1 MQTLEFRAMN
11 TTVLLALDGQGSS
24 DEGLRDTEAFV
35 EECERRFSRFLPDSE
50 LSGLNRSAGDWHEVT
65 DELLDLLMLSRAYY
79 DETGGL
85 FDPSVLP
92 DLKRSGYDVSMDELR
107 SRGDAEA
114 HLEGR
119 PARPPFSAFELDVA
133 ERRVRLQEGMEIDLG
148 GIAKGWIVQRAALR
162 LKDYGTAAA
171 ADAGGDIYF
180 AGTPA
185 DGSPWRIELEDPRDP
200 SRTLASLQLHEGAVV
215 TSSIAKR
222 AWTQHGMARHHIIDP
237 RTGEP
242 ASADWLSVTVIADSA
257 HLAEAYAKALL
268 IGGRADVPRLLLQRP
283 QIAAI
288 AIDPSGQIVASQ
300 NSRQYIKEY
309 PDDRTQ
315 LVQPK

>member
-1 MQTLEFRAMN
+1 MQTREFRAMN
-11 TTVLLALDGQGSS
+11 TTVLLALAGQGSS
-24 DEGLRDTEAFV
+24 DEGLRDTEAFI
-35 EECERRFSRFLPDSE
+35 EECERRFSRFLPESE
-50 LSGLNRSAGDWHEVT
+50 LSQLNRSAGDWQEVT
-65 DELLDLLMLSRAYY
+65 EDLLDMLMLSRAYY
-79 DETGGL
+79 DETSGL

-92 DLKRSGYDVSMDELR
+92 DLKRAGYDTSMDELR
-107 SRGDAEA
+107 SRGDAGA

-119 PARPPFSAFELDVA
+119 LVRPPFSAFELDTTA
-133 ERRVRLQEGMEIDLG
+133 RRVRLLEGMEIDLG
-148 GIAKGWIVQRAALR
+148 GIAKGWIVQKAAMM
-162 LKDYGTAAA
+162 LKSYGTAAVA
-171 ADAGGDIYF
+171 NAGGDIYF

-185 DGSPWRIELEDPRDP
+185 DGRPWLVELEDPRDP

-222 AWTQHGMARHHIIDP
+222 AWTQQGVGRHHIIDP
-237 RTGEP
+237 RTGE
-242 ASADWLSVTVIADSA
+242 SARTDWLSVTVIAASA

-268 IGGRADVPRLLLQRP
+268 IGGRADATRLLLQRP

-300 NSRQYIKEY
+300 NSKQYLKEY
-309 PDDRTQ
+309 IDDRAQ